1 MVWEGLFILLLIIA
15 NGLFALTEYAIVSSR
30 RQRLEVRADEG
41 DHGARA
47 ALKLVDGIEGVIY
60 AVQVGTTV
68 VGILAGALGGESIKS
83 GLAAWLV
90 RLGLTTSAASS
101 IALALVVLAITYF
114 TLVLGELVPKR
125 IALND
130 PERIASRM
138 SRPMRA
144 FAWLARPVVK
154 LVGGST
160 DLVLR
165 LLGVTPPSEP
175 SVTEEEIR
183 ALVRQGIQEGVI
195 EAAEQE
201 MVESVFELNDRLAS
215 AVMTARPDVVWLDIE
230 APPEEL
236 RRQITEN
243 PYSRYPVARG
253 SLDELIGEVNAK
265 DILIREW
272 AGEPFD
278 LSACVRTP
286 VFVPEIMPALNVL
299 EALRH
304 SGTPIAFVIDEY
316 GSMVGVVTLTD
327 ILEEIV
333 GDIPSPENADE
344 AQAVQREDGSWL
356 VDGLLPIDD
365 FREVLDLEEMP
376 GQEQGIYQTLGG
388 FVVMNLGRMPV
399 ATDAFDWQGWRFEV
413 MDMDGPRVDK
423 ILVQRSS
430 QFNED
435 MEDLA

>member
-1 MVWEGLFILLLIIA
+1 MAFEGLLILLLIVA
-15 NGLFALTEYAIVSSR
+15 NGLFALSEYAIVSSR

-41 DHGARA
+41 DQGARA
-47 ALKLVDGIEGVIY
+47 AVVLVDGIEGVIY

-68 VGILAGALGGESIKS
+68 VGILAGALGGESIKA
-83 GLAAWLV
+83 GLADLLV
-90 RLGLTTSAASS
+90 RLGLTASAAGS
-101 IALALVVLAITYF
+101 IALLVVVLVITYF

-138 SRPMRA
+138 SRSMRA
-144 FAWLARPVVK
+144 FAWLVRPAVK

-165 LLGVTPPSEP
+165 LLGVTPPTEP

-183 ALVRQGIQEGVI
+183 ALVRQGIEEGVI

-230 APPEEL
+230 SPAEEL

-278 LSACVRTP
+278 LLACVRAP

-299 EALRH
+299 EALRY

-316 GSMVGVVTLTD
+316 GSMVGLVTLTD

-344 AQAVQREDGSWL
+344 AQAVQREHIKRQGQRQQPKRQRIDVRVVVAQQKAKEGELGDHLHGVAGSVAVVDDPRGAPPPPL
-356 VDGLLPIDD
+356 VI
-365 FREVLDLEEMP
+365 
-376 GQEQGIYQTLGG
+376 GI
-388 FVVMNLGRMPV
+388 PV
-399 ATDAFDWQGWRFEV
+399 SAGCA
-413 MDMDGPRVDK
+413 GPQIAHIQPAPER
-423 ILVQRSS
+423 L
-430 QFNED
+430 
-435 MEDLA
+435 

>member
-1 MVWEGLFILLLIIA
+1 
-15 NGLFALTEYAIVSSR
+15 
-30 RQRLEVRADEG
+30 
-41 DHGARA
+41 
-47 ALKLVDGIEGVIY
+47 LV
-60 AVQVGTTV
+60 
-68 VGILAGALGGESIKS
+68 
-83 GLAAWLV
+83 
-90 RLGLTTSAASS
+90 
-101 IALALVVLAITYF
+101 ITYF

-125 IALND
+125 MALND

-138 SRPMRA
+138 SRLMGA
-144 FAWLARPVVK
+144 FAWLVRPAVR

-165 LLGVTPPSEP
+165 LLGVTPPTEP

-201 MVESVFELNDRLAS
+201 MVESVFDLNDRLAS

-236 RRQITEN
+236 RRQIAEN

-253 SLDELIGEVNAK
+253 SLDELIGEVNTK

-278 LSACVRTP
+278 LLACVHP
-286 VFVPEIMPALNVL
+286 LVHVPEIMPALNVL

-316 GSMVGVVTLTD
+316 GSMVGLVTLTD

-356 VDGLLPIDD
+356 VDGLLPVDD
-365 FREVLDLEEMP
+365 FREALDLAEMP
-376 GQEQGIYQTLGG
+376 GQDQGIYQTVGG
-388 FVVMNLGRMPV
+388 FVVMNLGRMPA

-430 QFNED
+430 QFGDEV
-435 MEDLA
+435 EESA